1 VSVLRC
7 VEHEQVIGI
16 AAIDEIA
23 ATSAR
28 QFLNLVDVSDPAR
41 LARRCPIGRG
51 RKCRAFL
58 ESGVI
63 AKSRVWTWSVLLHLR
78 SSVSVRSQHHNPVRI
93 APMSWMGHLVVCIA
107 AADGH
112 NSRVFR
118 SEGELLAPARGQRE
132 RLTTLFPLTPRY
144 P

>member
-93 APMSWMGHLVVCIA
+93 APMSWMGHLVSFVVQRPTVTIRGYFDRKA
-107 AADGH
+107 
-112 NSRVFR
+112 NSWHPRVA
-118 SEGELLAPARGQRE
+118 SASA
-132 RLTTLFPLTPRY
+132 
-144 P
+144 